1 MALSAELE
9 IVFTVKQR
17 GGREGGWNRP
27 MKSFLISVLEK
38 QRKKKQRTKKIHKN
52 VTRKNILAMCLNSG
66 AKSHCMLKAWKWD
79 YIFLLEVLSNNGS
92 LMFYVLCFMFYVLC
106 FMFYVLYFMFY
117 VLCFMFY
124 FFAKSLFK
132 ENKSFDFISC
142 RHCPTPHISN
152 FYIFW
157 FSCLNHLGVDT
168 FLILTFQILTHSL
181 SHSLLL
187 AHSHS
192 LSLSLIL
199 TLSHSHSFSLTI
211 SHLNLRT
218 IIWKF

>member
-1 MALSAELE
+1 
-9 IVFTVKQR
+9 
-17 GGREGGWNRP
+17 
-27 MKSFLISVLEK
+27 
-38 QRKKKQRTKKIHKN
+38 
-52 VTRKNILAMCLNSG
+52 
-66 AKSHCMLKAWKWD
+66 
-79 YIFLLEVLSNNGS
+79 
-92 LMFYVLCFMFYVLC
+92 MFYVLCFMFYVLC
-106 FMFYVLYFMFY
+106 FMSYVLCFMFY
-117 VLCFMFY
+117 ILCFMFY

-168 FLILTFQILTHSL
+168 FLILIFQILTHSL

-199 TLSHSHSFSLTI
+199 THNLSLEFENNHLEILRRHRECDNWDRKKFYFSYLQEN
-211 SHLNLRT
+211 SVLV
-218 IIWKF
+218 